1 MPIFEQKSVRLSG
14 YAAIL
19 LLGIALIF
27 PPGLLAE
34 EQTDQTVQ
42 PASQPGTLDIVD
54 TQLESL
60 DARRNYVSKEFVT
73 FVSNIDRFFG
83 DDRNYLETNK
93 SVIQLDLTK
102 VSGYGG
108 RRNPVFSGRAKLDMP
123 SAEKRLHLLFESDPE
138 KNITGETPQGQPVVQ
153 NQVETPDK
161 LAVGAGYVK
170 EKKTLWYFSTDAGIQ
185 IHTPVEPFVRARGS
199 YSFPLEQ
206 WRMKLAETLFWFS
219 TIGTGATTQLD
230 IEHILSRPVLFRAAS
245 IATWLRDKQN
255 FDLNQSFSIY
265 HTLNDRSAVLY
276 QASAIGVSNPQV
288 QATEYILS
296 MLYRYRLR
304 QKWIYMELSPQLH
317 FPKADNFKLNPA
329 LSFRLEILFDET
341 R

>member
-1 MPIFEQKSVRLSG
+1 M
-14 YAAIL
+14 
-19 LLGIALIF
+19 LLGISLIF
-27 PPGLLAE
+27 PLWSVAE
-34 EQTDQTVQ
+34 EQPDQTAQ
-42 PASQPGTLDIVD
+42 PASQPGSLDIID

-60 DARRNYVSKEFVT
+60 DAQRNYVSKEFVS
-73 FVSNIDRFFG
+73 FVAGIDRFFG
-83 DDRNYLETNK
+83 DDRNFQETNQ

-108 RRNPVFSGRAKLDMP
+108 RPNPVFSGRAKLDMP

-153 NQVETPDK
+153 NKVETPEK

-170 EKKTLWYFSTDAGIQ
+170 TKEKLWYFSTDAGIQ

-230 IEHILSRPVLFRAAS
+230 IEHLLSKPVLFRAAS

-265 HTLNDRSAVLY
+265 HTLNDRSALLY

-288 QATEYILS
+288 QVTEYVLS
-296 MLYRYRLR
+296 MLFRYRLR
-304 QKWIYMELSPQLH
+304 QKWIYLEVSPQLH
-317 FPKADNFKLNPA
+317 FPKADNFKSNPA
-329 LSFRLEILFDET
+329 ISFRLEILFDET